1 MLFFIYK
8 EHNMANFQSPRGT
21 QDIFYEENKK
31 WEALEELIRGFASV
45 YHLNLL
51 RTPIFEHT
59 EVFKRGNDSSDMV
72 NKEMYTF
79 DDRGGRSLTLRPEG
93 TAGLLRAYVQHK
105 LYADPEIVSKFY
117 YVGPNFRYERPQ
129 KGRMRIHHQFGVEY
143 LGAKNPLMDA
153 EIIYLGYS
161 FIQELGL
168 KECKVLINTLGDQ
181 STRDAYRT
189 LLKDHFK
196 PHVHEL
202 CEDCQRR
209 YDQNPLRILDC
220 KVDTQHPAM
229 ISAPS
234 LHTVL
239 SEDSKVHFDA
249 VCTQLSELGIPWE
262 VSDRL
267 VRGLDYYSET
277 VFEVVSTSENMG
289 SQSTLFGGGRYD
301 HLVEYFGGPSRSGV
315 GFGMGLER
323 ILVAMEAEGLGFEP
337 SDDVDVYVLSLT
349 GDEARVQSVSL
360 YLRSQG
366 FKVEYDLA
374 GRSKNSL
381 FKAVERSKARVL
393 VFVSEDN
400 YQKGIFNVKQ
410 AGSTNSKDI
419 ATDQL
424 VSHID
429 HLLSHGHEH
438 CDH

>member
-1 MLFFIYK
+1 MS
-8 EHNMANFQSPRGT
+8 NFQSPRGT

-31 WEALEELIRGFASV
+31 WEVLEELIRGFASV
-45 YHLNLL
+45 YHLHLM

-79 DDRGGRSLTLRPEG
+79 EDRGGRSLTLRPEG

-143 LGAKNPLMDA
+143 LGAKNPLIDA
-153 EIIYLGYS
+153 EIIFLGYS
-161 FIQELGL
+161 FIQEIGL

-181 STRDAYRT
+181 NSREAYKAI
-189 LLKDHFK
+189 LKDHFK
-196 PHVHEL
+196 PHLHEL

-209 YDQNPLRILDC
+209 FEQNPLRLLDC
-220 KVDTQHPAM
+220 KVDIEHQAM
-229 ISAPS
+229 IDAPS
-234 LHTVL
+234 LHSVL
-239 SEDSKVHFDA
+239 SEESKAYFNQVT
-249 VCTQLSELGIPWE
+249 TQLSELGIPWE

-277 VFEVVSTSENMG
+277 VFEVVSTSKNMG
-289 SQSTLFGGGRYD
+289 TQSTIFGGGRYD
-301 HLVEYFGGPSRSGV
+301 NLVEYFGGPSKSGV

-323 ILVAMEAEGLGFEP
+323 ILVAAEAEGVSFDV
-337 SDDVDVYVLSLT
+337 SDEVDVYVLSLT
-349 GDEARVQSVSL
+349 QDDARVQNIAL
-360 YLRSQG
+360 YLRTQG

-374 GRSKNSL
+374 NRSKNSL

-393 VFVSEDN
+393 VFVSETQ
-400 YQKGIFNVKQ
+400 YQQGQVNVKQ
-410 AGSTNSKDI
+410 AGSTTSKDI
-419 ATDQL
+419 EITNL
-424 VSHID
+424 IEHVD

>member
-1 MLFFIYK
+1 MS
-8 EHNMANFQSPRGT
+8 NFQSPRGT

-31 WEALEELIRGFASV
+31 WEMLEELIRAFASV
-45 YHLNLL
+45 YHLKLV

-79 DDRGGRSLTLRPEG
+79 EDRGGRSLTLRPEG

-105 LYADPEIVSKFY
+105 LYADPEVVSKFY
-117 YVGPNFRYERPQ
+117 YLGPNFRYERPQ

-153 EIIYLGYS
+153 EIIYLGVS

-181 STRDAYRT
+181 ETRDAYRS

-209 YDQNPLRILDC
+209 YDQNPLRLLDC
-220 KVDTQHPAM
+220 KVDTHHEAM

-234 LHTVL
+234 LHSVL
-239 SEDSKVHFDA
+239 SIESKTYFDH
-249 VCTQLSELGIPWE
+249 VCEQLTALGIEWE

-277 VFEVVSTSENMG
+277 VFEVVSTSASMG
-289 SQSTLFGGGRYD
+289 SQSTIFGGGRYD
-301 HLVEYFGGPSRSGV
+301 NLVEYFGGPSKSGV
-315 GFGMGLER
+315 GFGMGIER
-323 ILVAMEAEGLGFEP
+323 LLVAAEAEGVEFDA
-337 SDDVDVYVLSLT
+337 SDEVDVYVLSLT
-349 GDEARVQSVSL
+349 QDQARVQNVAL

-374 GRSKNSL
+374 NRSKNSL

-393 VFVSEDN
+393 VFVSEEQFQN
-400 YQKGIFNVKQ
+400 GLLNVKQ
-410 AGSTNSKDI
+410 AGSTTSKDVEWGN
-419 ATDQL
+419 L
-424 VSHID
+424 VDHVD